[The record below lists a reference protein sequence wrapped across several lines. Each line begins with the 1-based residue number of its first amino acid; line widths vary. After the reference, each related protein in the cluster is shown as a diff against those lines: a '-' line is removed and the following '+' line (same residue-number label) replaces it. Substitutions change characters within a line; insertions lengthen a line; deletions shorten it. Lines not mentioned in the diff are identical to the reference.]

1 MPPRLDYPE
10 SFDSVSPAQ
19 EAVITAIGAVTI
31 EKMGA
36 QTGAVNLGFGKHWLE
51 YMPRVSALDE
61 VRAVRDIANRTLEVQ
76 GLAGKVSLA
85 AVKRFIAASK
95 IQNQAIWHS

>member
-10 SFDSVSPAQ
+10 SFDVVSPTQ

-36 QTGAVNLGFGKHWLE
+36 RTGAVNLGFGQHWFE
-51 YMPRVSALDE
+51 YMPRVSASDE
-61 VRAVRDIANRTLEVQ
+61 VEAVRDIANRTLEVQ
-76 GLAGKVSLA
+76 GLSGEVSLA
-85 AVKRFIAASK
+85 AVKRFISASK
-95 IQNQAIWHS
+95 RLS